1 MDKNK
6 PISGELAGL
15 LPALA
20 QTMEG
25 SIQALRQ
32 SSALAEVLIA
42 KGVLKREELDAAMKT
57 NAHLANNLR
66 EVLSKL
72 AEDEN

>member
-6 PISGELAGL
+6 PISGELAAL
-15 LPALA
+15 LPAIS

-42 KGVLKREELDAAMKT
+42 KGVLKREELDVAMKA
-57 NAHLANNLR
+57 NAHLANKLR
-66 EVLSKL
+66 EVLNKIG
-72 AEDEN
+72 EDEN

>member
-6 PISGELAGL
+6 PISGELAAL
-15 LPALA
+15 LPAIA

-32 SSALAEVLIA
+32 SAALAEVLIA

-57 NAHLANNLR
+57 NAHLANKLR
-66 EVLSKL
+66 EVLNKL
-72 AEDEN
+72 GDESN